1 MLRLILFITFTLVS
15 LLSHSQA
22 SDFIVVKKENGRTIQ
37 TFMAGKAIIFK
48 TNTGALIDGQIKV
61 IRDDS
66 IFVVVCDIRTV
77 PTHLGVTMVDTV
89 SKSIF
94 GTHYHN
100 ISRIKVFNHSDRVR
114 GKLGSLLI
122 IGGTGYI
129 LLNVANSIG
138 HNEPLTE
145 KRNLR
150 NLSIAAGAIALGY
163 LSTQYFLA
171 DNFSRKWY
179 KFVYVKM
186 K

>member
-1 MLRLILFITFTLVS
+1 MLRMLLFIIFTLVC
-15 LLSHSQA
+15 LHSHSQA
-22 SDFIVVKKENGRTIQ
+22 SDFIVVKKKNGRTIQ
-37 TFMAGKAIIFK
+37 TFMAGKAIVFK
-48 TNTGALIDGQIKV
+48 TNTGALIDGQIKD

-66 IFVVVCDIRTV
+66 IFVVRYDIRTV
-77 PTHLGVTMVDTV
+77 PTNLGVTMVDTI
-89 SKSIF
+89 SRSIF

-100 ISRIKVFNHSDRVR
+100 ISRIKVFNRSDRVR
-114 GKLGSLLI
+114 GKVGSLLI
-122 IGGTGYI
+122 LGGSGYI